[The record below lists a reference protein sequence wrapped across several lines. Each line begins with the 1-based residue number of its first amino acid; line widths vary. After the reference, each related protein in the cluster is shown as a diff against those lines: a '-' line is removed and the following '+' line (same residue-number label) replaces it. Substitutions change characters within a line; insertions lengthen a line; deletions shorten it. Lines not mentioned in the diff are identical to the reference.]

1 MFIRVHRWFF
11 FCAIPPKFAAALA
24 CSLGVLLSAAHA
36 HPIHTSLAEADYNR
50 STQKLEIAL
59 RVFADDFEAALAKRA
74 GRPVALAKTPAA
86 EFDALA
92 RAYLAENFT
101 VRSAAGQ
108 PAAPRWVG
116 KQLEDAA
123 NELWLFVEY
132 PFPGDVDGALI
143 RHGFLRELFPNQLNS
158 VLVRAG
164 PRAVTLVFF
173 PDPREKSVRFP
184 AAR

>member
-1 MFIRVHRWFF
+1 MIRRRLSVL
-11 FCAIPPKFAAALA
+11 ALALGLLAAAR
-24 CSLGVLLSAAHA
+24 GHE
-36 HPIHTSLAEADYNR
+36 IHTSFAEADHR
-50 STQKLEIAL
+50 PERGVLEISI

-74 GRPVALAKTPAA
+74 GKPVSLAKTPAA

>member
-1 MFIRVHRWFF
+1 MMRRRLSALVL
-11 FCAIPPKFAAALA
+11 ALGLLAAAR
-24 CSLGVLLSAAHA
+24 GHEVR
-36 HPIHTSLAEADYNR
+36 TSFAEADHR
-50 STQKLEIAL
+50 PEKGFLEVSI

-74 GRPVALAKTPAA
+74 GKPVSLAKTPPA

-92 RAYLAENFT
+92 KAYLAEHFT

-108 PAAPRWVG
+108 PALQRWVG
-116 KQLEDAA
+116 RQLDDAA

-132 PFPGDVDGALI
+132 PLAGDADGALI
-143 RHGFLRELFPNQLNS
+143 RHGLLRERFPNQLNS

-164 PRAVTLVFF
+164 ARAVTLVFF
-173 PDPREKSVRFP
+173 PDPRERTVRFP